1 MSIKK
6 YLEGNM
12 QFYILRS
19 IYIYI
24 YKETLPRKSM
34 LTTTKIK

>member
-6 YLEGNM
+6 YLEENM
-12 QFYILRS
+12 QFYILRN
-19 IYIYI
+19 IYI

>member
-6 YLEGNM
+6 YLEENM

-19 IYIYI
+19 IYIY
-24 YKETLPRKSM
+24 KETLHRKSM